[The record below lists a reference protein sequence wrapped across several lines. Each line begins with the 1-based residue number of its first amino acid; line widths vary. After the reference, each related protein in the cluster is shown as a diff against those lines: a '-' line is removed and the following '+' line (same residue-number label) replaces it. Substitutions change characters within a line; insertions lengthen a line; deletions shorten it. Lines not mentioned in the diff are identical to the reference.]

1 MFKRKNAQ
9 LSVVIAVVL
18 IVIVL
23 IIAAI
28 AITFLI
34 TKPSLI
40 GSPYEDDDS
49 DFEEEY
55 EDIEILCSQP
65 YMRLGIGCCLD
76 INYNKICDQ
85 DEVKKE
91 DIDYCDYPLEKIG
104 SKCCRDD
111 NSNNRCDIDER
122 DFDND
127 RDYDED
133 VDISGPF
140 SIYDYDIDRDE
151 ITLGLRN
158 KGDETIIIE
167 SIEIEDCEEL
177 DDETILDP
185 NERESFDF
193 DCDRD
198 DRFDRD
204 IRIEYRDD
212 SNILKVAR
220 GNIERKYERD
230 YDY

>member
-1 MFKRKNAQ
+1 MLTRKNAQ
-9 LSVVIAVVL
+9 LSVAIAVIL

-23 IIAAI
+23 ILAAI
-28 AITFLI
+28 AITILI
-34 TKPSLI
+34 SNPKLI
-40 GSPYEDDDS
+40 GYTQYDSKDSDDS
-49 DFEEEY
+49 NNEEARITC
-55 EDIEILCSQP
+55 DAP
-65 YMRLGIGCCLD
+65 YIRLGLGCCLD
-76 INYNKICDQ
+76 LNYNKVCDN
-85 DEVKKE
+85 DETKKE
-91 DIDYCDYPLEKIG
+91 ERKEINYCDYPLEKIG
-104 SKCCRDD
+104 TKCCRDD
-111 NSNNRCDIDER
+111 NSNSRCDIDER

-140 SIYDYDIDRDE
+140 SVYDYDIDRDE
-151 ITLGLRN
+151 ITLRLRN
-158 KGDETIIIE
+158 KGDETITIE
-167 SIEIEDCEEL
+167 SIEIEDCDEF
-177 DDETILDP
+177 DDETVLEP

-212 SNILKVAR
+212 SNVLKVAR
-220 GNIERKYERD
+220 GNIERR